1 MYNLYSSINQEEHN
15 VELQTTTQEGE
26 ENIEIFD
33 LNKIFQLSFTYNFD
47 LLKKIMEA
55 LMKNQQNIQNDIKAK
70 NSKIIDLE
78 SQILDL
84 KLLIDSGN
92 IKSITKPQV
101 QTDNQLLSS
110 FDSNPKLFSVIKGN
124 QDILRPPSNDVKLE
138 VSIGYDDIINKI
150 IVS

>member
-1 MYNLYSSINQEEHN
+1 MYNLNSSINLGEHN
-15 VELQTTTQEGE
+15 VEFQTTTQEGE

-55 LMKNQQNIQNDIKAK
+55 LMKNQRSIQNEIKTK
-70 NSKIIDLE
+70 NSKILDLE

-84 KLLIDSGN
+84 KILLDSGN
-92 IKSITKPQV
+92 IKSITKPQE
-101 QTDNQLLSS
+101 QTDNQQASS

-124 QDILRPPSNDVKLE
+124 QDILHPPSNDVKLE
-138 VSIGYDDIINKI
+138 VSIGYDDIINQI
-150 IVS
+150 IVR

>member
-1 MYNLYSSINQEEHN
+1 MYNLYSSINQEMHN

-55 LMKNQQNIQNDIKAK
+55 LIKNQQNIQNDIKSK
-70 NSKIIDLE
+70 NSRILDLE

-84 KLLIDSGN
+84 KLMIESGN
-92 IKSITKPQV
+92 IKNIIKPQT
-101 QTDNQLLSS
+101 QTDNQQVSS
-110 FDSNPKLFSVIKGN
+110 YDSNPKLFSVIKGN
-124 QDILRPPSNDVKLE
+124 KDVLHPPSNDVKLE
-138 VSIGYDDIINKI
+138 VSVGNDDIINKI
-150 IVS
+150 IVR